1 MTPTDTTTTRELA
14 HRRND
19 GLDIRLVWNPATD
32 RVAVALHD
40 AKTGEGF
47 EVEVGPGERA
57 LDVFHHPFAYAAFRE
72 AARKRSREYAAAA

>member
-1 MTPTDTTTTRELA
+1 MTSTTSTLRELA
-14 HRRND
+14 YRRND

-57 LDVFHHPFAYAAFRE
+57 MDVFHHPFAYAAFRDAARRRSPQYAE
-72 AARKRSREYAAAA
+72 AA